1 MLETIL
7 QLLITGVALGFVYA
21 LVGVEYTLI
30 WQSSGLL
37 NVAHNMLITTAAF
50 VFGGTFMLGL
60 GWPVWLSVIATLV
73 VMFALGWIISAAI
86 FNPLRNMPL
95 TMYSIVGTM
104 IFAKVIAEALRLI
117 YGPYTFTI
125 PGFLTGVIKIGDIV
139 FAKTYAYI
147 IVVAIILILAL
158 EAYQKLTKPG
168 KAMRAVAQNK
178 TAAAIMGINIDRS
191 INVTTGLSC
200 VICGIIGI
208 LVIPLFTISHT
219 MSNMIGLKGW
229 AAGIVGGFGYIPG
242 TIVGGLLIGIVE
254 SLAILVIPATYKDIV
269 AFVLLIF
276 VLLVRPGGLMRH
288 RV

>member
-50 VFGGTFMLGL
+50 VFGGTFVLGL
-60 GWPVWLSVIATLV
+60 GLPIWLSVIATLV
-73 VMFALGWIISAAI
+73 VMFVLGWAISAAI

-104 IFAKVIAEALRLI
+104 IFARVIAEALRLI

-125 PGFLTGVIKIGDIV
+125 SGFLTGVIKIGNLV
-139 FAKTYAYI
+139 FAKAYLYI
-147 IVVAIILILAL
+147 IIVAVILICAL
-158 EAYQKLTKPG
+158 QAYQKMTKPG

-178 TAAAIMGINIDRS
+178 TAAAIMGIDIDRS
-191 INVTTGLSC
+191 INITTGLSC
-200 VICGIIGI
+200 IICGIIGI
-208 LVIPLFTISHT
+208 LVIPLYTISHT

-254 SLAILVIPATYKDIV
+254 SFAILVIPSTYKDIV
-269 AFVLLIF
+269 AFVLLIV
-276 VLLVRPGGLMRH
+276 VLLIRPGGLMRH

>member
-1 MLETIL
+1 
-7 QLLITGVALGFVYA
+7 
-21 LVGVEYTLI
+21 
-30 WQSSGLL
+30 
-37 NVAHNMLITTAAF
+37 
-50 VFGGTFMLGL
+50 
-60 GWPVWLSVIATLV
+60 
-73 VMFALGWIISAAI
+73 
-86 FNPLRNMPL
+86 
-95 TMYSIVGTM
+95 
-104 IFAKVIAEALRLI
+104 
-117 YGPYTFTI
+117 
-125 PGFLTGVIKIGDIV
+125 
-139 FAKTYAYI
+139 
-147 IVVAIILILAL
+147 
-158 EAYQKLTKPG
+158 
-168 KAMRAVAQNK
+168 
-178 TAAAIMGINIDRS
+178 MGINIDRS